1 MNDPIILKE
10 YESSDPIFLGNTD
23 IDFIQTNL
31 KNIISLEIKSQS
43 KYVIHASQH
52 VGSIK
57 FPESLQEIIINPKV
71 DTANFFKMLYAA
83 KMIPEQILDITLH
96 ATPGK
101 TLVDL
106 LANIFITATNK
117 IIGTGLYRNYI
128 VLEEQLSSIRGRPLI
143 VKNIYSGV
151 TAVTKP
157 WCEYDEL
164 SFDVIENRT
173 ILYCCQI
180 LLGIVSD
187 DDLKKSLVTIRNIML
202 NQGITLTPVA
212 AYDLEKITLQRL
224 NKNYEKILELCKFIL
239 YWRWYHDFNDN
250 KIPIPAFFVDMNS
263 LFEKFVYE
271 TLKENLNDFTIAFQE
286 KNPNVLENI
295 KDYDDKQK
303 SVRVPPIKPDI
314 ILRKNNKKL
323 VIDTKYKKN
332 AKNSGDF
339 YQATIY
345 SLVHNCDTLLLF
357 PEMERELSDGFEIQK
372 IDELRKNKI
381 HVKTIKFNDSEDF
394 IPNITKQILD
404 VVNSIF

>member
-239 YWRWYHDFNDN
+239 Y
-250 KIPIPAFFVDMNS
+250 
-263 LFEKFVYE
+263 L
-271 TLKENLNDFTIAFQE
+271 
-286 KNPNVLENI
+286 
-295 KDYDDKQK
+295 
-303 SVRVPPIKPDI
+303 
-314 ILRKNNKKL
+314 
-323 VIDTKYKKN
+323 
-332 AKNSGDF
+332 G
-339 YQATIY
+339 
-345 SLVHNCDTLLLF
+345 
-357 PEMERELSDGFEIQK
+357 
-372 IDELRKNKI
+372 
-381 HVKTIKFNDSEDF
+381 
-394 IPNITKQILD
+394 
-404 VVNSIF
+404 